1 MKLENKIYVKKYF
14 VLSLIVFLCFL
25 VIGNLFFAFQYQ
37 SYTKNYNQ
45 KINAILVH
53 LQKKYPEIDMNE
65 WMKILNDSSP
75 TNQEPLKE
83 YGIDIMEDAVILENE
98 HAFIQNV
105 VIYNFLFILFFL
117 LLLLFM
123 YGYERKKT
131 REIQEIIHTLEQ
143 INRKNY
149 TITIS
154 DNNEDELSQLKNE
167 LYKTTV
173 MLKESAEQATIA
185 KTKLKDSLS
194 DISHQLKT
202 PLTSLNIMLDNILD
216 NPEMDKKTR
225 EVFLQSMKREVR
237 NIHFLAQAIL
247 KLSEFD
253 ADVVIFENKN
263 VKVEELIVEA
273 MQNVEMLCELKNVE
287 IMYEEQPS
295 FTVYCDKKWQVEAL
309 TNILKNC
316 IEHAPEKTKIEVS
329 TKTNTVYSTIK
340 IIDQGEGIPK
350 SDLPHIFERFY
361 KGKNARKDSIGIGL
375 ALAKAIIEK
384 NNGLI
389 KVDSTLGKGTIFEI
403 RYYK

>member
-216 NPEMDKKTR
+216 NPEMDKK
-225 EVFLQSMKREVR
+225 
-237 NIHFLAQAIL
+237 
-247 KLSEFD
+247 
-253 ADVVIFENKN
+253 
-263 VKVEELIVEA
+263 
-273 MQNVEMLCELKNVE
+273 
-287 IMYEEQPS
+287 
-295 FTVYCDKKWQVEAL
+295 
-309 TNILKNC
+309 
-316 IEHAPEKTKIEVS
+316 
-329 TKTNTVYSTIK
+329 NT
-340 IIDQGEGIPK
+340 
-350 SDLPHIFERFY
+350 
-361 KGKNARKDSIGIGL
+361 
-375 ALAKAIIEK
+375 
-384 NNGLI
+384 
-389 KVDSTLGKGTIFEI
+389 
-403 RYYK
+403 